1 MTKGYNIIY
10 IYIFFLLQL
19 LTIPIPVSGLR
30 LAGVTQS
37 QLSLLYLLGT
47 FDERGIVLLTSVG
60 DYQEPVYRVPSMFP
74 APIEGRGRRGR
85 ERERGRGKTIRMIPV
100 AAFV

>member
-1 MTKGYNIIY
+1 M
-10 IYIFFLLQL
+10 
-19 LTIPIPVSGLR
+19 
-30 LAGVTQS
+30 
-37 QLSLLYLLGT
+37 
-47 FDERGIVLLTSVG
+47 LLTSVG